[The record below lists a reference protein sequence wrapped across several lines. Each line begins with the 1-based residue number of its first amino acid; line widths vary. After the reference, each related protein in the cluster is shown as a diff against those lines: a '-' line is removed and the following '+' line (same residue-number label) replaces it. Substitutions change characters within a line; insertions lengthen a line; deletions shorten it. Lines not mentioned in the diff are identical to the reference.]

1 MIPSRTLVANLL
13 RVQVASTLP
22 GGYWKYVVQSG
33 DSLSSIVQ
41 NKVLPQGKL
50 QQPQGT
56 SQQVNYYLQHI
67 VGDVRNHLSTVDQAI
82 FPGQILY
89 IPKRVA

>member
-1 MIPSRTLVANLL
+1 MNPSRTLVANLL

-41 NKVLPQGKL
+41 NKVLPQG
-50 QQPQGT
+50 T

-67 VGDVRNHLSTVDQAI
+67 VGDVRNHLSTIDQAI
-82 FPGQILY
+82 FPGQVLY